1 MRKIILLI
9 ALLFGLYACKDSES
23 IDFGYDYFPLEEG
36 RFVEYK
42 VREVFHDVNVNPQH
56 DTTKYRLKTII
67 GEEVLD
73 NTGRPVRKFF
83 QFKYDLQTGG
93 VLDQRVWTTVLDGGR
108 GEVVEENQ
116 RLIKLIFAVKDGEEW
131 NVNAF
136 NDSPEKT
143 VFYSKVNEPLT
154 INSFSFEETVKVNY
168 DDFFSLVDYRKKYE
182 VYAKGIGLVER
193 SFKDFTIQN
202 FDTTDIRKG
211 TEVYYQ
217 LLNYGLE

>member
-1 MRKIILLI
+1 
-9 ALLFGLYACKDSES
+9 
-23 IDFGYDYFPLEEG
+23 
-36 RFVEYK
+36 
-42 VREVFHDVNVNPQH
+42 
-56 DTTKYRLKTII
+56 
-67 GEEVLD
+67 
-73 NTGRPVRKFF
+73 
-83 QFKYDLQTGG
+83 
-93 VLDQRVWTTVLDGGR
+93 VLDGGR